1 MIDALRGSSPHRS
14 MEIAMSSL
22 RRLTRNLFAAF
33 GLLLIALPAF
43 AQGDDD
49 LLPVTEAFH
58 LTTDASQPGMV
69 RLHWRIAPDYY
80 LYRGRIKIK
89 AADPAAVSL
98 GEPTLP
104 DGLKKHDEYLG
115 DVEIYHGD
123 IEASVPYKL
132 VAAGTTTLALDVQY
146 QGCHEV
152 EPKICYPPNTEHLKL
167 TIGGASGIPTGPAP
181 AATPAA
187 TIPANANANATAG
200 ASLLGAPAAVP
211 GTEAA
216 ALPAEQAFRFE
227 ALVKSRNALLLRW
240 TMPKDYYLYRDKTE
254 ITVASPPGVTA
265 GEPDW
270 PSGVAHHDEHFGD
283 TIVYFDQVE
292 VPVPLKGPADAKT
305 AELDV
310 AYQGCLENGIC
321 YPVMKRHIS
330 VDFGAGTA
338 TVGAPAAASASAAK
352 EVAPTPPP
360 PGLVPKSEA
369 PLGFVAAIGLA
380 LLGGLVLNLMPCV
393 LPVLSLKAIT
403 VLESGESPGAARKHA
418 LWYTAGVLVA
428 FAALGVIIVGIRA
441 AGHGIQWGAQFQQ
454 PLAIGILVY
463 VMLAVGLSMSGVFEI
478 GGSLG
483 NVGSGL
489 ASRSGPSGDFFTGV
503 LAVVVASPCTA
514 PFMGSAIAFAFAAP
528 VPIAFLIFLAL
539 GLGLALPFLLIGFV
553 PAIARLLP
561 RPGRWMETLKQ
572 ALAFPMYLT
581 AVWLLWVLTKQRGAD
596 ATALV
601 LAGGVLLAMA
611 LWWFGRTRNRSGS
624 LSWIF
629 TAVLAVGAA
638 AALWTVHGLP
648 AQTAATVATDGIVPY
663 SPEKLAELRAA
674 GTPVLVDM
682 TADWCITCKANEH
695 AVLDTDAFK
704 ALLKRT
710 GTVYMR
716 GDWTDVN
723 ATIAAFLEQYHS
735 VGVPL
740 YVVYPKGGDGH
751 KLSTVLTYDIVQ
763 QALEANASP

>member
-1 MIDALRGSSPHRS
+1 
-14 MEIAMSSL
+14 MSSL
-22 RRLTRNLFAAF
+22 HRLVRTLVAAF
-33 GLLLIALPAF
+33 GLLLVALPAF
-43 AQGDDD
+43 AQSDDD

-89 AADPAAVSL
+89 AADATAVSL

-132 VAAGTTTLALDVQY
+132 LAAGTTTLALDVQY

-167 TIGGASGIPTGPAP
+167 AIGGASTIPTGPAP
-181 AATPAA
+181 TAAAAVSATGAPAA
-187 TIPANANANATAG
+187 GG
-200 ASLLGAPAAVP
+200 ASLLGAPAATP

-227 ALVKSRNALLLRW
+227 ALVKSRDALLLRW

-254 ITVASPPGVTA
+254 ITVASPAGVTV

-283 TIVYFDQVE
+283 TIVYFDQAE
-292 VPVPLKGPADAKT
+292 VPVPLKGAADAKT
-305 AELDV
+305 AEFDV

-338 TVGAPAAASASAAK
+338 TVGAPASAAPAAATAAK

-403 VLESGESPGAARKHA
+403 VLESGESPGAARRHA

-428 FAALGVIIVGIRA
+428 FAVLGVIIVGIRA

-528 VPIAFLIFLAL
+528 VAVAFLIFLAL

-553 PAIARLLP
+553 PAVARLLP

-611 LWWFGRTRNRSGS
+611 LWWYGRNRHRSGG

-629 TAVLAVGAA
+629 TAVLAVGAV

-648 AQTAATVATDGIVPY
+648 AQSATTVATDGIVPY

-723 ATIAAFLEQYHS
+723 APIAAFLEQYHS

-740 YVVYPKGGDGH
+740 YVVYPKGGGDGH

-763 QALEANASP
+763 QALGAATAP

>member
-1 MIDALRGSSPHRS
+1 
-14 MEIAMSSL
+14 
-22 RRLTRNLFAAF
+22 
-33 GLLLIALPAF
+33 
-43 AQGDDD
+43 
-49 LLPVTEAFH
+49 
-58 LTTDASQPGMV
+58 
-69 RLHWRIAPDYY
+69 
-80 LYRGRIKIK
+80 
-89 AADPAAVSL
+89 
-98 GEPTLP
+98 
-104 DGLKKHDEYLG
+104 
-115 DVEIYHGD
+115 
-123 IEASVPYKL
+123 
-132 VAAGTTTLALDVQY
+132 
-146 QGCHEV
+146 
-152 EPKICYPPNTEHLKL
+152 
-167 TIGGASGIPTGPAP
+167 
-181 AATPAA
+181 
-187 TIPANANANATAG
+187 
-200 ASLLGAPAAVP
+200 
-211 GTEAA
+211 
-216 ALPAEQAFRFE
+216 
-227 ALVKSRNALLLRW
+227 
-240 TMPKDYYLYRDKTE
+240 
-254 ITVASPPGVTA
+254 
-265 GEPDW
+265 
-270 PSGVAHHDEHFGD
+270 
-283 TIVYFDQVE
+283 
-292 VPVPLKGPADAKT
+292 
-305 AELDV
+305 
-310 AYQGCLENGIC
+310 ENGIC
-321 YPVMKRHIS
+321 YPVMKRHVT
-330 VDFGAGTA
+330 VDFAAGTA
-338 TVGAPAAASASAAK
+338 TVGAPAETAPAATASN

-360 PGLVPKSEA
+360 ADLVPKSEA
-369 PLGFVAAIGLA
+369 PIGFVAAIGLA

-403 VLESGESPGAARKHA
+403 VLESGESPGAARRHA

-483 NVGSGL
+483 NIGSGL

-528 VPIAFLIFLAL
+528 VAIAFLIFLAL

-553 PAIARLLP
+553 PAIARILP

-581 AVWLLWVLTKQRGAD
+581 AVWLLWVLTRQRGAD

-611 LWWFGRTRNRSGS
+611 LWWYGRSRERGA
-624 LSWIF
+624 LSWVF
-629 TAVLAVGAA
+629 TAVLAIGAIG
-638 AALWTVHGLP
+638 ALWTVHGLP
-648 AQTAATVATDGIVPY
+648 AQTATAVANEGEVPY
-663 SPEKLAELRAA
+663 SPGKLAELRAA

-695 AVLDTDAFK
+695 AVLDTDAFR

-710 GTVYMR
+710 GTVYMK

-740 YVVYPKGGDGH
+740 YVVYPKGGGDGR
-751 KLSTVLTYDIVQ
+751 KLSTVLTYDTVQ
-763 QALEANASP
+763 AALEAAAKP

>member
-1 MIDALRGSSPHRS
+1 
-14 MEIAMSSL
+14 MEITMSSL
-22 RRLTRNLFAAF
+22 HRLARNLVAAF
-33 GLLLIALPAF
+33 GLLLVTLPAF
-43 AQGDDD
+43 AQSDDD

-58 LTTDASQPGMV
+58 LTSDASQPGMV
-69 RLHWRIAPDYY
+69 KLHWRIAPDYY

-89 AADPAAVSL
+89 AADATAVSL

-132 VAAGTTTLALDVQY
+132 LAAGTTTLALDVQY

-167 TIGGASGIPTGPAP
+167 TIGGASTIPTAAAPAP
-181 AATPAA
+181 ATQAPVAPAA
-187 TIPANANANATAG
+187 GG

-211 GTEAA
+211 GTDAA

-227 ALVKSRNALLLRW
+227 ALVKSRDALLLRW

-254 ITVASPPGVTA
+254 ITIASPAGVTA

-292 VPVPLKGPADAKT
+292 LPVPLKGAANAKT
-305 AELDV
+305 AELDI

-338 TVGAPAAASASAAK
+338 TVGAPAAAAPVAARAAVSK

-369 PLGFVAAIGLA
+369 PLGFIAAIGLA

-403 VLESGESPGAARKHA
+403 VLESGESQGAARRHA

-428 FAALGVIIVGIRA
+428 FAALGVIIVGVRA

-528 VPIAFLIFLAL
+528 VAVAFLIFLAL

-611 LWWFGRTRNRSGS
+611 LWWYGRNRNRDGG

-629 TAVLAVGAA
+629 TAVLAVGAV

-648 AQTAATVATDGIVPY
+648 AQTATTVATDGIVPY

-740 YVVYPKGGDGH
+740 YVVYPKGGGDGH
-751 KLSTVLTYDIVQ
+751 KLSTVLTYDTVQ
-763 QALEANASP
+763 QALEAAASP

>member
-1 MIDALRGSSPHRS
+1 
-14 MEIAMSSL
+14 MSSL
-22 RRLTRNLFAAF
+22 RRLARTLVATL
-33 GLLLIALPAF
+33 GLLLVALPAF
-43 AQGDDD
+43 AQNDDD
-49 LLPVTEAFH
+49 LLPVTQAFH
-58 LTTDASQPGMV
+58 LTTDASQPGIV
-69 RLHWRIAPDYY
+69 KLHWRIAPDYY

-98 GEPTLP
+98 GELSLP

-132 VAAGTTTLALDVQY
+132 LAAGTTTLALDVQY

-167 TIGGASGIPTGPAP
+167 TIGGASTIPTGAAP
-181 AATPAA
+181 ATVTTASAA
-187 TIPANANANATAG
+187 APSTGG
-200 ASLLGAPAAVP
+200 ASLLGAPAGVP
-211 GTEAA
+211 GTDAA
-216 ALPAEQAFRFE
+216 ALPADQAFRFE
-227 ALVKSRNALLLRW
+227 ALVKSHDALLLRW
-240 TMPKDYYLYRDKTE
+240 SMPKDYYLYRDKTE
-254 ITVASPPGVTA
+254 ITVASPAGVSV

-292 VPVPLKGPADAKT
+292 VPVPVKGAADATK
-305 AELDV
+305 AELYI

-321 YPVMKRHIS
+321 YPVMKRHVS
-330 VDFGAGTA
+330 VDFAASTA
-338 TVGAPAAASASAAK
+338 TIGAPVETAPTAAPK
-352 EVAPTPPP
+352 EVAPMAPPA
-360 PGLVPKSEA
+360 GLAPADSEA
-369 PLGFVAAIGLA
+369 PVGFIAAIGLA

-403 VLESGESPGAARKHA
+403 VLESGESQGAARRHA

-483 NVGSGL
+483 NIGSGL

-528 VPIAFLIFLAL
+528 VAIAFLIFLAL

-553 PAIARLLP
+553 PAIARVLP

-611 LWWFGRTRNRSGS
+611 LWWYGRSRERGT

-629 TAVLAVGAA
+629 TGVLAIGALG
-638 AALWTVHGLP
+638 ALYTVHGLP
-648 AQTAATVATDGIVPY
+648 AAASAAAPTEGVVAY

-695 AVLDTDAFK
+695 AVLDTDAFR

-710 GTVYMR
+710 GTVYMK

-740 YVVYPKGGDGH
+740 YVVYPKGGGDGR
-751 KLSTVLTYDIVQ
+751 KLSTVLTYDTVQ
-763 QALEANASP
+763 SALEAAAKP

>member
-1 MIDALRGSSPHRS
+1 MTNAFLESP
-14 MEIAMSSL
+14 MSPIS
-22 RRLTRNLFAAF
+22 RLARNLVVSVS
-33 GLLLIALPAF
+33 LLLAALPAF
-43 AQGDDD
+43 AQDPEDD
-49 LLPVTEAFH
+49 LLPVTQAFH
-58 LTTDASQPGMV
+58 LTSDASKPGTV
-69 RLHWRIAPDYY
+69 RLHWTIAPDYY

-89 AADPAAVSL
+89 AADQAATL
-98 GEPTLP
+98 GEPRLP

-115 DVEIYHGD
+115 DVEIYHGE
-123 IEASVPYKL
+123 IEATVPYTL
-132 VAAGTTTLALDVQY
+132 ADAATKTLALDVQY

-167 TIGGASGIPTGPAP
+167 AIGGASTIPTGAAAASAP
-181 AATPAA
+181 AAS
-187 TIPANANANATAG
+187 G
-200 ASLLGAPAAVP
+200 ASLLGAPSSLP
-211 GTEAA
+211 GTDAQ
-216 ALPAEQAFRFE
+216 ALPADQAFRFE
-227 ALVKSRNALLLRW
+227 ALVKGGDSLLLRW

-254 ITVASPPGVTA
+254 IKVVSPAGVKA

-270 PSGVAHHDEHFGD
+270 PSGTAHHDEHFGD

-292 VPVPLKGPADAKT
+292 LPVPLAGAAKDGKV
-305 AELDV
+305 EIEV

-321 YPVMKRHIS
+321 YPVMTRRVG
-330 VDFGAGTA
+330 VDLGAGSA
-338 TVGAPAAASASAAK
+338 TVGNATEAPPARPPTD
-352 EVAPTPPP
+352 VAPTPPP
-360 PGLVPKSEA
+360 PGMTPATAEA
-369 PLGFVAAIGLA
+369 PIGFIAAIGLA

-403 VLESGESPGAARKHA
+403 VLESGESQAAARKHA

-454 PLAIGILVY
+454 PVAIGLLVY

-528 VPIAFLIFLAL
+528 VAIAFLIFLAL

-553 PAIARLLP
+553 PAVARLLP

-611 LWWFGRTRNRSGS
+611 LWWYGRSRRGG
-624 LSWIF
+624 LAWIF
-629 TAVLAVGAA
+629 TAVLAVGAL

-648 AQTAATVATDGIVPY
+648 AASTAATTSDGSVPY

-682 TADWCITCKANEH
+682 TADWCITCKANEK

-704 ALLKRT
+704 DLLKRT
-710 GTVYMR
+710 GTVYMK

-723 ATIAAFLEQYHS
+723 ATIATFLEQYHS

-740 YVVYPKGGDGH
+740 YVVYPKGGGDGR
-751 KLSTVLTYDIVQ
+751 KLSTVLTYDSVAG
-763 QALEANASP
+763 ALEHAAAP

>member
-1 MIDALRGSSPHRS
+1 MIDAPRASSPHRS
-14 MEIAMSSL
+14 TEITMSSL
-22 RRLTRNLFAAF
+22 HRLARNLVAAF
-33 GLLLIALPAF
+33 GLLFVILPAF
-43 AQGDDD
+43 AQSDDN

-69 RLHWRIAPDYY
+69 KLHWRIAPDYY

-89 AADPAAVSL
+89 AADAAAISL

-132 VAAGTTTLALDVQY
+132 LAAGTTTLALDVQY

-167 TIGGASGIPTGPAP
+167 TIGSASTIPTTAAPTPAAQAP
-181 AATPAA
+181 AAG
-187 TIPANANANATAG
+187 G

-211 GTEAA
+211 GTDAA

-227 ALVKSRNALLLRW
+227 ALVKSHDALLLRW

-254 ITVASPPGVTA
+254 ITVASPAGVTT

-270 PSGVAHHDEHFGD
+270 PSGIAHHDEHFGD

-292 VPVPLKGPADAKT
+292 LPVPVKGAADAKT

-310 AYQGCLENGIC
+310 TYQGCLENGIC

-338 TVGAPAAASASAAK
+338 TVSAPAASAK

-369 PLGFVAAIGLA
+369 PLGFIAAIGLA

-403 VLESGESPGAARKHA
+403 VLESGESQGAARRHA

-528 VPIAFLIFLAL
+528 VAVAFLIFLAL

-553 PAIARLLP
+553 PAIARALP

-601 LAGGVLLAMA
+601 LAGAVLLAMA
-611 LWWFGRTRNRSGS
+611 LWWYGRNRHRSGG

-629 TAVLAVGAA
+629 TAVLAVGAVT
-638 AALWTVHGLP
+638 ALWTVHGLP
-648 AQTAATVATDGIVPY
+648 AQTATTVATDGIVAY

-740 YVVYPKGGDGH
+740 YVVYPKGGGDGH
-751 KLSTVLTYDIVQ
+751 KLSTVLTYDSVQ
-763 QALEANASP
+763 QALEAAAAP